1 MRKAILDAAR
11 AYHKA
16 GYVVFPCSLSEENGQ
31 KKPRFDKGWQ
41 DVKLDSCLQLFAKT
55 NHNAIALKT
64 GKDSDVIVLDL
75 DKLKDK
81 EIGKLLNGIDIICQ
95 KFEEHGDDI
104 LSHVNVRTGSAGRHI
119 IFSLSK
125 SMEAGLTAI
134 NNNAKLII
142 DGMSSSVDVRG
153 EGGCIF
159 AAPTKYGADKEYSM
173 MSELIPSANLQ
184 AMPGWLIDILNNNG
198 GKNRAL
204 LVKRKDVSNK
214 ELEVT
219 EYKIPK
225 VDRPAGTRI
234 EDPYVAMWRRPP
246 HTSTLARVTWQTAD
260 LLKTM
265 RPHLESS
272 LDNKIKSWYPKE
284 YGADFHLQDKT
295 RDCACCLEVHTS
307 NGCTCN
313 VVLPPCCVVCNYS
326 PRCKPKLIGLEDV
339 QVFKDIK
346 LDPFSD
352 AAFIQLFVEQQ
363 TYYGLRWAWFA
374 EEGCFLKYNG
384 TIYKRMRQED
394 IAQDIINICS
404 VIVEQIV
411 MTLAKQKV
419 EMDVHKVEFPQ
430 ALKEWLESFDKA
442 NKHLHKATSIDNI
455 IKMAKYKLYDN
466 SLKDKMDLD
475 PNLLGCQNGIVDL
488 RTGRLIIQD
497 SSLFVSKQ
505 CAADF
510 KGIDHPTPDI
520 DEFVNS
526 IFNGDFHMVAY
537 MQKLLGYG
545 ITGLC
550 QEERF
555 IVFYGSG
562 SNGKSVLNK
571 LIKSVLGAYWGVMSR
586 DCVFKSER
594 PLSAGAASP
603 HLALLKGLRISVL
616 DDCSEDETLDD
627 GTIKKMS
634 SGVPMEARMLHRNP
648 EIFTPTHLPIICT
661 NHLPKINVIDEAIE
675 RRLELVPFVNSY
687 KHPHQ
692 IDEDNPRH
700 KPIDT
705 SLGDKLQ
712 QPEALEQ
719 MLAWLVKGAV
729 RWYQEGLGEQPMAL
743 RSAKDEYYEQFD
755 EVGKFIREHCET
767 GNTFAV
773 STSAF
778 KQALSVQGVNKSAP
792 DIKKTME
799 KKGFR
804 YKKSN
809 GSCRFL
815 GVALVQSRQ

>member
-1 MRKAILDAAR
+1 M
-11 AYHKA
+11 
-16 GYVVFPCSLSEENGQ
+16 
-31 KKPRFDKGWQ
+31 
-41 DVKLDSCLQLFAKT
+41 
-55 NHNAIALKT
+55 KT

-75 DKLKDK
+75 DKLKEK
-81 EIGKLLNGIDIICQ
+81 EIGKLLDGINIICQ

-134 NNNAKLII
+134 NNNAKLIV
-142 DGMSSSVDVRG
+142 DGTQSSIDVRG

-159 AAPTKYGADKEYSM
+159 AAPTKYGANNKEYSL
-173 MSELIPSANLQ
+173 MSELIPAANLQ
-184 AMPGWLIDILNNNG
+184 AMPGWLIDILNDNG
-198 GKNRAL
+198 GKNRTL
-204 LVKRKDVSNK
+204 LAKRKDAALSVSDAPQATENK
-214 ELEVT
+214 LRKVT
-219 EYKIPK
+219 
-225 VDRPAGTRI
+225 
-234 EDPYVAMWRRPP
+234 
-246 HTSTLARVTWQTAD
+246 HTSALTRVTWQAAD
-260 LLKTM
+260 LLETM

-272 LDNKIKSWYPKE
+272 LNNKIKSWYPRE

-295 RDCACCLEVHTS
+295 RDCACCLITIHTS

-313 VVLPPCCVVCNYS
+313 VVLPPCCVVRNYS
-326 PRCKPKLIGLEDV
+326 PTCKAKLIGLEDV

-346 LDPFSD
+346 LDPLSD
-352 AAFIQLFVEQQ
+352 SAFIQLFVEQQ
-363 TYYGLRWAWFA
+363 TYYGLRWTWFA
-374 EEGCFLKYNG
+374 EEGCFLKYDG

-411 MTLAKQKV
+411 ITLAKQKKRDV
-419 EMDVHKVEFPQ
+419 ELSEDLE
-430 ALKEWLESFDKA
+430 AWLNSFDKA
-442 NKHLHKATSIDNI
+442 NKHLHKAASIDSV

-488 RTGRLIIQD
+488 RTGRLIVQD

-510 KGIDHPTPDI
+510 KGLDHATPDI
-520 DEFVNS
+520 DNFVNS
-526 IFNGDFHMVAY
+526 IFNGEQEVVSY
-537 MQKLLGYG
+537 VQKLLGYG

-555 IVFYGSG
+555 VVLYGSG

-586 DCVFKSER
+586 DCVFKSDR

-603 HLALLKGLRISVL
+603 HLAQLKGLRISVL
-616 DDCSEDETLDD
+616 DDCSEAETLDD

-634 SGVPMEARMLHRNP
+634 SGVPMEARLLHRNP
-648 EIFTPTHLPIICT
+648 ETFTPTHLPIICT

-692 IDEDNPRH
+692 MDENNPHHRL
-700 KPIDT
+700 IDT

-729 RWYQEGLGEQPMAL
+729 RWYQEGLGEQPLAL

-755 EVGKFIREHCET
+755 EIGKFIKERCEV
-767 GNTFAV
+767 GPALAV
-773 STSAF
+773 QTSAF
-778 KQALSVQGVNKSAP
+778 KQAINEWGTQMTAG
-792 DIKKTME
+792 DIKKAMAHKGYAS
-799 KKGFR
+799 KKRHGIFKFVGLTIR
-804 YKKSN
+804 PSM
-809 GSCRFL
+809 GE
-815 GVALVQSRQ
+815 

>member
-1 MRKAILDAAR
+1 MVKASKQQRTMRIIDAAK
-11 AYHKA
+11 AYQA
-16 GYVVFPCSLSEENGQ
+16 SGYVVFPCSLYEENNQ

-41 DVKLDSCLQLFAKT
+41 DVKLDSCLDLFRNT
-55 NHNAIALKT
+55 SHNAIALKT
-64 GKDSDVIVLDL
+64 GKESDAIVLDL
-75 DKLKDK
+75 DKLKPK
-81 EIGKLLNGIDIICQ
+81 EVGKVSDGIHVIER

-104 LSHVNVRTGSAGRHI
+104 LSYLNVRTGSDGRHI

-134 NNNAKLII
+134 NNNAKLVV
-142 DGMSSSVDVRG
+142 DGAAASIDVRG

-159 AAPTKYGADKEYSM
+159 AAPTIYGAGKEYRM
-173 MSELIPSANLQ
+173 MSELVPVAELQ
-184 AMPGWLIDILNNNG
+184 AMPRWLIDIVNNNG
-198 GKNRAL
+198 DKTRGTLA
-204 LVKRKDVSNK
+204 VK
-214 ELEVT
+214 
-219 EYKIPK
+219 
-225 VDRPAGTRI
+225 
-234 EDPYVAMWRRPP
+234 RRPP
-246 HTSTLARVTWQTAD
+246 QNDNIQDKDKDNKIQKIEHTSAVAEVTWQATD
-260 LLKTM
+260 LLEVM
-265 RPHLESS
+265 RPHIEKAF
-272 LDNKIKSWYPKE
+272 DNNKIVAWYPKT
-284 YGADFHLQDKT
+284 YGGDFHLEDKT
-295 RDCACCLEVHTS
+295 RACPICIEIHTS
-307 NGCTCN
+307 NGNTCR
-313 VVLPPCCVVCNYS
+313 VVIPPCCIVRNYS
-326 PRCKPKLIGLEDV
+326 PLCKEKLIGLEDV
-339 QVFKDIK
+339 KVFNDIK
-346 LDPFSD
+346 RDPYSD
-352 AAFIQLFVEQQ
+352 AAFIQLFAEQQ
-363 TYYGLRWAWFA
+363 SYYGLRWTWFE
-374 EEGCFLKYNG
+374 EEGCFLKYDG
-384 TIYKRMRQED
+384 TIYKRMKQVD

-404 VIVEQIV
+404 VLVEQIV
-411 MTLAKQKV
+411 ITLAKQHA
-419 EMDVHKVEFPQ
+419 ELDVRNKKLPDDLQ
-430 ALKEWLESFDKA
+430 DWLDNFSKA
-442 NKHLHKATSIDNI
+442 NKHLHKAASIESV
-455 IKMAKYKLYDN
+455 IKMAKYKLYDS

-475 PNLLGCQNGIVDL
+475 PNLLGCQNGVIDL
-488 RTGRLIIQD
+488 RTGRLIVQD

-505 CAADF
+505 SAASF
-510 KGIDHPTPDI
+510 KGLDHPTPDI
-520 DEFVNS
+520 SNFFDS
-526 IFNGDFHMVAY
+526 IFNGEDEVIAY
-537 MQKLLGYG
+537 VQKLLGYG

-555 IVFYGSG
+555 VVFYGSG

-594 PLSAGAASP
+594 PLSAGAATP
-603 HLALLKGLRISVL
+603 HLAQLKGLRISVL

-634 SGVPMEARMLHRNP
+634 SGVPMEARLLHRNP

-675 RRLELVPFVNSY
+675 RRLELVPFANSY

-729 RWYQEGLGEQPMAL
+729 SWYQEGLGKQPLAL

-755 EVGKFIREHCET
+755 EVGKFIKEHCEV
-767 GNTFAV
+767 GPTFAV
-773 STSAF
+773 PTSAF